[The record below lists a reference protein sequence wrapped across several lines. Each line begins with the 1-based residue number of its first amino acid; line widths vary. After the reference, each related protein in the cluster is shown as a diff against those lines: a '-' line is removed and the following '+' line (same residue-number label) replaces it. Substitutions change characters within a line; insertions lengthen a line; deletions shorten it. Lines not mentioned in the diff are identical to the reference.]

1 MAGKVNLDVSERLDI
16 TCRRGD
22 TFLISLTFK
31 TASGDLVQLDTL
43 NYKFLMDVKSSPQ
56 NNTGRSSSDREI
68 IASSDLST
76 GVSVAD
82 PLLSNAF
89 TFEDITDLGTVNLTA
104 NAKAMSVMPLG
115 VFTYDI
121 QQQVGESITTI
132 LRGAFKVNEDISG

>member
-1 MAGKVNLDVSERLDI
+1 MVHQGALVTTL
-16 TCRRGD
+16 
-22 TFLISLTFK
+22 LTFK

-76 GVSVAD
+76 GVSVVD

-104 NAKAMSVMPLG
+104 NANAMSVMPLG